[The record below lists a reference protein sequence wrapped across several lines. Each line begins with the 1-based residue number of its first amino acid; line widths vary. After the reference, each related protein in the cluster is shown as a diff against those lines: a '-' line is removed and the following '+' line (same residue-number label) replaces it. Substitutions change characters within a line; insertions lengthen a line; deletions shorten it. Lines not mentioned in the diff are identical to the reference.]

1 MDEIDLEKQ
10 DPKRVNLEQDKIIV
24 EYVKTQF
31 QNNLDLYANKAEF
44 DLERSKKEPEQFKKN
59 ILIYQYEQK
68 TYLTKIIEA
77 YQEQINLLNKED
89 SL

>member
-10 DPKRVNLEQDKIIV
+10 DPKRVSLEQDKIIV

-31 QNNLDLYANKAEF
+31 QNYLDLYANKADF
-44 DLERSKKEPEQFKKN
+44 DLERSKKEPEPFKKN